1 MAISFESALGIH
13 EKAFGVRAKRAEL
26 IANNLANSDTP
37 NFKARDID
45 FRAALKAQADA
56 ADQMNLK
63 MVGTRD
69 GHITANAST
78 EYFDQPLLYR
88 VPMQPSVD
96 GNTVD
101 EHVEHAEFMENALAY
116 QSTFTFLNSKF
127 KGLTSAIRGE

>member
-37 NFKARDID
+37 NFKARDVD
-45 FRAALKAQADA
+45 FRAALQ
-56 ADQMNLK
+56 DQVSNSGQGNLK
-63 MVGTRD
+63 MRGTRE
-69 GHITANAST
+69 GHITESST
-78 EYFDQPLLYR
+78 EHFDQPLLYR
-88 VPMQPSVD
+88 VPMQPSID

-101 EHVEHAEFMENALAY
+101 EHVEHAQFMENALAY